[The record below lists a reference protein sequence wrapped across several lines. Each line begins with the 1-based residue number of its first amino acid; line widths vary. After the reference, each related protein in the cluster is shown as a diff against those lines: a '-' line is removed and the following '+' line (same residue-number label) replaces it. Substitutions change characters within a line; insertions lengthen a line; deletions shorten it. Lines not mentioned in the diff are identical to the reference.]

1 MLLACLLGLDVTD
14 LFLWAH
20 STRTR
25 ASLASA
31 SLQFVSTLL
40 LAVLSYTEH
49 VRSTRPSLIINAYLL
64 LAVPLCSTEART
76 LWTRYSA
83 SLASVQT
90 ATAILKLALLVAEA
104 VEKKEVLR
112 PGFASTAAESTAGL
126 YSRSLFWWLNPLF
139 IFGYRGTLSNKSLLN
154 IDNALLTKL
163 VYARFKHRWQYGMT
177 TTRL

>member
-14 LFLWAH
+14 LFLWTH

-25 ASLASA
+25 ASVASA
-31 SLQFVSTLL
+31 SLQLVSTLL

-64 LAVPLCSTEART
+64 LAVPLSFTEGRT
-76 LWTRYSA
+76 LWTRYNA
-83 SLASVQT
+83 RLASVQT
-90 ATAILKLALLVAEA
+90 VTATLKLALLVAEA
-104 VEKKEVLR
+104 VEKKAVLR
-112 PGFASTAAESTAGL
+112 PDLASAAAESIAGL

-139 IFGYRGTLSNKSLLN
+139 IFGYRGILSNDSLLN
-154 IDNALLTKL
+154 IDNALLTSI
-163 VYARFKHRWQYGMT
+163 VYARFQHRWEYGII